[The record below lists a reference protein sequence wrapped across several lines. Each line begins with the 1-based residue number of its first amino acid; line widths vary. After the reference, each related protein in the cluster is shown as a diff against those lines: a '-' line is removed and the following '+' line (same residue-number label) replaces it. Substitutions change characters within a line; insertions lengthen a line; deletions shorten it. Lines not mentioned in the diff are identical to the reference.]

1 MKAGKKIL
9 HFLLLVAF
17 LIIQVTFFEQLKLF
31 NLSFDLILI
40 TILAITIVDGVFYGI
55 VFGFVIGLLFDLIA
69 GDLPGISALLYPLD
83 AFIILR
89 LLESGFKNRLV
100 SFIFIIFILTETNI
114 IAESIIRYLF
124 NFEINPQVLGMEM
137 LITPVCNIILLV
149 LLYPAIKIS
158 INRGMETFEF
168 KYKNKI

>member
-158 INRGMETFEF
+158 INRGMETIFPPDH
-168 KYKNKI
+168 KR